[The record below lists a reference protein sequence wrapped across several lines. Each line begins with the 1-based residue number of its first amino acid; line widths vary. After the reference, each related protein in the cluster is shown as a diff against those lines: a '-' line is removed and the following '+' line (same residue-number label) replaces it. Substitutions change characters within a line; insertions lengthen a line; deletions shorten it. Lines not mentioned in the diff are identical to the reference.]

1 MGLEGGWITAVSKYE
16 ERAGEV
22 ARVVGEDGG
31 EEDMESEREGEREG
45 EGGRR

>member
-1 MGLEGGWITAVSKYE
+1 MTAVSRYE
-16 ERAGEV
+16 GRAGEV